1 MEINKLVRQYCP
13 NIGFIRKYFNKKKIQ
28 IVDKYKY
35 ILDENRNK
43 TKEEILEECLKKWP
57 GQYKKIKNDSL
68 KACLR
73 YQHLIRNADRNAVVS
88 DILFCYF
95 VHGFLPEEYFYYSLE
110 DTDDFYKQSFISDR
124 DRNKIVYSL
133 NDIIDMGIFFDKWK
147 TYEFYKKYYHREAV
161 LIKSQ
166 NDKLIFEQFI
176 LKYPR
181 FVKKKVNLSRGESV
195 ELIDIRNVDLA
206 NIFKKICQDAP
217 CILEEVIIQEKPLS
231 KLNESS
237 VNTVR
242 CISFQ
247 KEGETL
253 IPFCFL
259 KIGQKGSF
267 VDNGGAGGILV
278 GIDTELGIL
287 NTDGIDEN
295 CKIYKKHP
303 DSGICFKGY
312 QLPDWKNA
320 KLLVKELMKEMQS
333 MKYIGWD
340 LAYTD
345 KGWVVV
351 EGNSSG
357 QFIGPQLVYQRGIK
371 KDILDCIY

>member
-13 NIGFIRKYFNKKKIQ
+13 NIGFIRKYFNKKKLQ

-57 GQYKKIKNDSL
+57 DQYKKIKNDSL
-68 KACLR
+68 KTCLR
-73 YQHLIRNADRNAVVS
+73 YQHLIRNADRNVVVS

-95 VHGFLPEEYFYYSLE
+95 VYGFLPEEYFYYSLE

-147 TYEFYKKYYHREAV
+147 TYDFYKKYYHREAV
-161 LIKSQ
+161 LIKNQ

-195 ELIDIRNVDLA
+195 ELIDTHNVDLA

-217 CILEEVIIQEKPLS
+217 CILEEVIVQEKPLS

-278 GIDTELGIL
+278 GIDTESGIL
-287 NTDGIDEN
+287 DTDGIDEN